1 MLSFGETIDITLGSL
16 DEAINHHPT
25 PWDAVNKLIGGL
37 RPGALYVVGARPS
50 VGKSVIALNL
60 AKGLTAHGSVAFSS
74 LEMSNN
80 DVQIRAV
87 SDLRVGDV
95 VEIRTWDTV
104 HCRGEVDAV
113 CPRLGVLWVL
123 DGRLRDRMMVEA
135 SGHTVWRLPR

>member
-1 MLSFGETIDITLGSL
+1 M
-16 DEAINHHPT
+16 
-25 PWDAVNKLIGGL
+25 L
-37 RPGALYVVGARPS
+37 RPVQPRSAAALGRPS
-50 VGKSVIALNL
+50 GT
-60 AKGLTAHGSVAFSS
+60 G
-74 LEMSNN
+74 
-80 DVQIRAV
+80 VQIRAV

-135 SGHTVWRLPR
+135 SGHTVWRLPL